1 VNAFRPFESFKNETE
16 TFMFNRRDIVV
27 TGLGAALGLPPG
39 HAQSAWPE
47 KPVKVVVFL
56 PAGGASDVLTRLL
69 AEKLA
74 SYFNQTFTIENK
86 TGAGG
91 NIGMVAVMNSAA
103 DGYTMGSATIG
114 TLSINQFLYSKLGY
128 EPAKDFA
135 PVSTFWENCNVF
147 AVSADHP
154 AKTLEE
160 FKTWAKAQPKGV
172 TFSSSGVG
180 TTPHLAG
187 EMFGL
192 KSGIQVVHVPFRGS
206 ANTEVIA
213 GTIDFA
219 IDNLASYSS
228 LLRAGRARALAVTSA
243 DRWPTFPQ
251 VPTMAEAGIP
261 DFVITSW
268 GAMVMPGATSPAI
281 TTKLSKAIQDIL
293 SQPAMKERFLQAGAR
308 AIYASP
314 ADTAAFAAAERLK
327 WKEVVR
333 LSGAKLD

>member
-1 VNAFRPFESFKNETE
+1 MVQ
-16 TFMFNRRDIVV
+16 RRDIVAA
-27 TGLGAALGLPPG
+27 GLVSALGITWPAR
-39 HAQSAWPE
+39 AQSAWPD
-47 KPVKVVVFL
+47 KPVKVVVLF

-69 AEKLA
+69 AEKL
-74 SYFNQTFTIENK
+74 SVYFNQPFTVENR

-91 NIGMVAVMNSAA
+91 NIGMVSVMNAPA
-103 DGYTMGSATIG
+103 DGYTLASATIG
-114 TLSINQFLYSKLGY
+114 TMSINQFLYGKLGY

-135 PVSTFWENCNVF
+135 AVSTFWENCNVF

-160 FKTWAKAQPKGV
+160 FRAWAKAQPKGV

-192 KSGIQVVHVPFRGS
+192 KSGIKVVHVPFRGS

-219 IDNLASYSS
+219 IDNLASYAA

-243 DRWPTFPQ
+243 ERWPTFAQ
-251 VPTMAEAGIP
+251 VPTMAEAGMP

-268 GAMVMPGATSPAI
+268 GAFVMPAGTPPAI
-281 TTKLSKAIQDIL
+281 TGKLSKAIQEIL
-293 SQPAMKERFLQAGAR
+293 GQPAMKERFLQAGAR
-308 AIYASP
+308 AISASP
-314 ADTAAFAAAERLK
+314 ADTTAFAAAERLK

-333 LSGAKLD
+333 LSGARLD